1 MKKLLFSFIVIAIGI
16 TIFAGQRQIRDLA
29 RVSSGFTEGDMLIAK
44 EEEPGGYYQPNWAT
58 DSLNVK
64 GVGRVP
70 YFGEAY
76 DVFIVDTFAYV
87 CMGYNLVIVNIKD
100 KSNPQLIGYY
110 DTPGMLMVF
119 MSQALMLMLLMVVVD

>member
-1 MKKLLFSFIVIAIGI
+1 VKKLLFSFIVIAIGI

-58 DSLNVK
+58 DNLNVR

-70 YFGEAY
+70 FCGDAY
-76 DVFIVDTFAYV
+76 DVFNKGIALWIISLKNTRV
-87 CMGYNLVIVNIKD
+87 CNSIIL
-100 KSNPQLIGYY
+100 
-110 DTPGMLMVF
+110 
-119 MSQALMLMLLMVVVD
+119 